1 MKLHGSIA
9 AGSKNSLNIDNATK
23 AIDKTFKTKRLEA
36 VFLSINCPGG
46 SPVQTEL
53 IADYIQQKSEEKN
66 VPVISFVEDVAASGG
81 NYTSLTNLSKMF
93 IFST

>member
-23 AIDKTFKTKRLEA
+23 AIDKAFKTKRLEA

-53 IADYIQQKSEEKN
+53 IADYIQQKSKN

-81 NYTSLTNLSKMF
+81 NYFKSITS
-93 IFST
+93 I

>member
-23 AIDKTFKTKRLEA
+23 AIDKTFKTKQLEA

-53 IADYIQQKSEEKN
+53 IADYIQQKSKN

-81 NYTSLTNLSKMF
+81 NYF
-93 IFST
+93 

>member
-1 MKLHGSIA
+1 MKLQGIIVAGHP
-9 AGSKNSLNIDNATK
+9 GSKKSLNIDNTKK
-23 AIDKTFKTKRLEA
+23 AIDKAFMTNEVEA

-66 VPVISFVEDVAASGG
+66 VPIISFVEDVAASGG
-81 NYTSLTNLSKMF
+81 K
-93 IFST
+93 

>member
-9 AGSKNSLNIDNATK
+9 SGSKNSLNIDNATK
-23 AIDKTFKTKRLEA
+23 AMDKAFKTKRLEA

-53 IADYIQQKSEEKN
+53 IADYIQQKSKN

-81 NYTSLTNLSKMF
+81 NYF
-93 IFST
+93 

>member
-23 AIDKTFKTKRLEA
+23 AIDKAFKTKRLEA

-53 IADYIQQKSEEKN
+53 IADYIQQKSKN

-81 NYTSLTNLSKMF
+81 NYF
-93 IFST
+93 

>member
-9 AGSKNSLNIDNATK
+9 AGHPGSKNSLNIDNATK

-81 NYTSLTNLSKMF
+81 NYF
-93 IFST
+93 